1 MHIRASARYLL
12 VKGDGVLK
20 VIPRFK
26 KFSIKMQTS
35 FDAIK
40 RTYKAANNPENLANP
55 CLTVARRGPEMHRS
69 TYQVLAGPLGY
80 RPTFRN
86 EQVSTSGALWFSLS
100 VSAQS
105 TLPKGLPAV

>member
-1 MHIRASARYLL
+1 MHVFASARYLL

-26 KFSIKMQTS
+26 AFSIKMQTS
-35 FDAIK
+35 FDAIE
-40 RTYKAANNPENLANP
+40 RAYQAANTPENLADP
-55 CLTVARRGPEMHRS
+55 CLIVAREGPEMHRS

-100 VSAQS
+100 VSAQG
-105 TLPKGLPAV
+105 TLPKGSPAV